1 MSSTA
6 TSDCKGG
13 KGEFDEATGQVWP
26 LNIGQVYSSLQRLER
41 DDLVALDAEGD
52 DRRRYR
58 ITAEGLGFLRASLL
72 RPVPRDGETRD
83 EVTMKVLMAAVSGAA
98 RVDELVARQ
107 REETMAALQRFTRHK
122 AATSPSDFAALVQLD
137 RLILRCRAE
146 LDWLDLVETR
156 SESHDETASERHR
169 HDHRSRA
176 GPPGAEDKHTR
187 RTVHVI
193 SRAPRSSTPDYDDL
207 HSTATTATM
216 APTTDPAMQALELA
230 PLGASGGSGVPPV
243 VGPGD
248 ADEAT
253 QRDDRVGQA
262 DESIDHAL
270 AAFVAALQP
279 VERVDPRMRAFHDPA
294 LPGLDRRGCALDG
307 DTRVQVAVGQQLR
320 VTPES

>member
-13 KGEFDEATGQVWP
+13 KGEFEEATGQVWP

-41 DDLVALDAEGD
+41 DDLVALDAERD

-58 ITAEGLGFLRASLL
+58 ITAEGLGFLRAWLL

-83 EVTMKVLMAAVSGAA
+83 EVTLTAAVSGAA

-156 SESHDETASERHR
+156 SESHDETASEKAP
-169 HDHRSRA
+169 SR
-176 GPPGAEDKHTR
+176 PPK
-187 RTVHVI
+187 
-193 SRAPRSSTPDYDDL
+193 PCRSSW
-207 HSTATTATM
+207 S
-216 APTTDPAMQALELA
+216 
-230 PLGASGGSGVPPV
+230 
-243 VGPGD
+243 
-248 ADEAT
+248 
-253 QRDDRVGQA
+253 
-262 DESIDHAL
+262 
-270 AAFVAALQP
+270 
-279 VERVDPRMRAFHDPA
+279 
-294 LPGLDRRGCALDG
+294 
-307 DTRVQVAVGQQLR
+307 
-320 VTPES
+320 